1 MSMRYKSVR
10 LTIEELHEVKH
21 LMGGVLTLLS
31 FWALLSLDMNSAIL
45 IAVAMLAVG
54 FSLVRPAAVSRIPA
68 VTWRVVTPLL
78 VLFVGADVLLHL
90 PEFIPSLVRMVAL
103 LLLYRNLSP
112 RRQREDLQLILLCLF
127 CLIMSGV
134 MTVSLLFALQI
145 LLFTPMAMALLF
157 VICLLDRG
165 KQTQSH
171 EITWKQFSWGRL
183 IRRVMRVL
191 DWRVLALGSIMFGF
205 VVFVSTLLF
214 ILTPRFNLDQAI
226 PFLSVETQPMTG
238 FSEEVKLGDVSEVQN
253 DNAVAIRIDLPSIEA
268 IETQPYWRMMVLDR
282 YVSGMFKMSDGL
294 KNYRFREPMTVR
306 EMRPDPPTVGALRP
320 DLWTFY
326 VEGGISKYLPVPG
339 DYSVLRFQVPQ
350 KIEWFKEPHL
360 YSLDK
365 VTQSVFSYQIEGMQF
380 NARFSAGRRELD
392 ALTDAKTSGAL
403 EIPEYPYTS
412 LELGLRQDDRQALA
426 TINRSILDGR
436 SPSSLTVS
444 DYSRDVT
451 EWLRENF
458 EYSLSP
464 DGQVLFPNAENAAD
478 PVVNWLESGS
488 QGHCEL
494 FAGAFVLLARDAG
507 YPARL
512 VVGFSGGS
520 WNSVEDYFVIRNR
533 DAHAWVEIFD
543 QASKEWLR
551 VDPTPGS
558 GSSDPA
564 VLLSNSLQFETGWGA
579 WIDSLRI
586 QWYRRIV
593 NFEQKDQ
600 IELAMSLKDRV
611 QEFSKEFT
619 KKMKA
624 AAAQFKE
631 WVSQPLS
638 GGSLIRFCILFAC
651 ILTFWMLW
659 KARFVVLDLIFR
671 LLRKPKALDPVRR
684 QASDYLK
691 RIQRK
696 HGANFQPDLK
706 LELQALR
713 FGPMS
718 APQEAKATFAMAK
731 RILRSREKNLLN
743 R

>member
-21 LMGGVLTLLS
+21 LMGGGLTLLS
-31 FWALLSLDMNSAIL
+31 FWALLSLDMSSAVL
-45 IAVAMLAVG
+45 LTVAMLAVG

-68 VTWRVVTPLL
+68 VIWRVVTPLL

-103 LLLYRNLSP
+103 LLLYRNLAP

-145 LLFTPMAMALLF
+145 LLFTPLAMAVLF

-171 EITWKQFSWGRL
+171 EITWEQFSWGRL

-191 DWRVLALGSIMFGF
+191 DWRVLALGSVMFGF

-238 FSEEVKLGDVSEVQN
+238 FNEEVKLGDVTNVEN
-253 DNAVAIRIDLPSIEA
+253 DNAVAIRIDLPSMEVID
-268 IETQPYWRMMVLDR
+268 TQPYWRMMVLDR
-282 YVSGMFKMSDGL
+282 YVSGMFKMSEGL

-306 EMRPDPPTVGALRP
+306 EMRPDSPIAGALRP

-392 ALTDAKTSGAL
+392 ALTDARASGAL

-444 DYSRDVT
+444 DYSRDAT

-464 DGQVLFPNAENAAD
+464 DGKVLFPNAENAAD

-512 VVGFSGGS
+512 IVGFSGGS

-624 AAAQFKE
+624 AVAQFKE

-638 GGSLIRFCILFAC
+638 GGSLIRVFILFAC
-651 ILTFWMLW
+651 ILTIWMLW
-659 KARFVVLDLIFR
+659 KARFVLLDLIYR

-684 QASDYLK
+684 QASGYLK

-696 HGANFQPDLK
+696 HGERFQPDLK

-713 FGPMS
+713 FGPTS
-718 APQEAKATFAMAK
+718 APQEAKATFAKAK
-731 RILRSREKNLLN
+731 RILRSREKNFLN